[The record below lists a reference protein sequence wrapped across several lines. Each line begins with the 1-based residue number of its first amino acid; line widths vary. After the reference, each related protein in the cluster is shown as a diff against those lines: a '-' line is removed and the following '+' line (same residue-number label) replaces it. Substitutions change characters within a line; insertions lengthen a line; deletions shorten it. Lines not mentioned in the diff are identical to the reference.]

1 MGSLEPGEEIL
12 PSQATKDEPG
22 MNDPE
27 SSWIPKKS
35 TAIVFVVGIFTLLVF
50 VKLTLRHG
58 WRLAPTPRGKARW
71 GYISVASR
79 LHDQGVVRAFGETR
93 HQFSLRSPD
102 GVLIPLAELV
112 NVSVYAAHPTLNST
126 EVTRAILIAHQQL
139 KTEPLW
145 RRLLT
150 ALNPSSITNAV
161 GGGTW

>member
-35 TAIVFVVGIFTLLVF
+35 TAIVIVLGVFTLLVF
-50 VKLTLRHG
+50 VKITLRHG
-58 WRLAPTPRGKARW
+58 WRLASTPRGKARW

-93 HQFSLRSPD
+93 HQFALRSPD

-112 NVSVYAAHPTLNST
+112 NVSVYAAHPTLDST